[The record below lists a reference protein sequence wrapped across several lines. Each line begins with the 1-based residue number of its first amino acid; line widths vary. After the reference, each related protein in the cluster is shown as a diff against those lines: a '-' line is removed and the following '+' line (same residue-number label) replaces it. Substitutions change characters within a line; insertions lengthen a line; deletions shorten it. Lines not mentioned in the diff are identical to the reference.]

1 MSSTRPKFR
10 IDDSHYALVV
20 RRPVAILMVTL
31 AVGVFGWVSYQRLA
45 LTLMPDMSY
54 PTLTVR
60 TSYPGTAPEE
70 MENVISR
77 PLEQQLGIIPKLV
90 SISSVS
96 KAGQSDVTLEFQ
108 WKTDMDLVAQEVR
121 EKIDRLRFPEGAQRP
136 LLLHYDPSLDPILRV
151 GLAGPQSLYAL
162 RHLAENDIKRKL
174 EAIPGVAAVQ
184 IKGGL
189 QEQFLV
195 AIDES
200 RLASLRLDISQI
212 ATRLQQGNVNM
223 PGGNL
228 REGQTE
234 YLIRTL
240 NEFRTLEEIG
250 TVIVARQNNVDIR
263 LRDIATVTRFHED
276 RKVITRMNGHESVE
290 IEIFKEADANV
301 LEVAAG
307 VKAAIF
313 GTAEQQVY
321 VANMR
326 KTAAA
331 PPVVAPV
338 PDPAAA
344 AKKAAED
351 AKKSPEEQRKAA
363 QAASM
368 AEFERTRNAA
378 QELINR
384 RKMTDY
390 LSFQLPT
397 GSSLQL
403 LSDQSVFID
412 NSIKE
417 VKENA
422 IGGGII
428 AIVVL
433 YLFLRN
439 VTQTLIV
446 SLCIPISILAT
457 FAPMYMAG
465 VSLNIISLG
474 GLALGVGN
482 LVDNAIVVLESIFRC
497 REEGDDPVTSIV
509 RGTSEVAM
517 PVVASTLTTVAVF
530 FPIVF
535 VEGVAGQV
543 FGDMALAVVF
553 SQIASLIAALYLI
566 PMLAAKLASPV
577 DTGGALA
584 GAKARVQGSDYLRF
598 PAHTAGQSRI
608 GIAVQTLGLTLA
620 RLGWALVII
629 GAVILKTLLVFLGL
643 AAAMGV
649 IAVVVIVLLG
659 TPIFLLPFLFLRRA
673 RAYLAQRKSVLAS
686 WWTRFANWAAT
697 DSFGPLGSERLWPGM
712 LRFTAVANLGT
723 SLTRLAGWLFARR
736 WRWIAL
742 LAVPALV
749 LGAFF
754 IARIWVDVGLKG
766 IKIPPP
772 LPRGM
777 PTAMMPN
784 PLPTITL
791 DGQPLEKLAL
801 PQKLYVWFGV
811 VWNWMATQKWWLLV
825 LLLLPASVPFAF
837 LVARFVV
844 EVALRLIGTILQTAC
859 LMLVQLLIGLVR
871 VLALL
876 LAPISG
882 AGLSWFERGNTWL
895 QNSYPRWLTVILH
908 HRWAVL
914 GGSLAALVLTAFFVV
929 PRLGSN
935 LIPEVHQGEFN
946 LNVTLPIGTPL
957 ERTAEIAERVD
968 AVVRAQAE
976 VERTATTV
984 GAEESATASIEAGEH
999 TARLTVKLKAGL
1011 TAGDETALIDRIR
1024 EEFRSLP
1031 EVKIEISYPA
1041 LFSFKSPIEVEIRG
1055 HDLGTLKRLSREAE
1069 RVLASAV
1076 PGLVDIRSSLQTGH
1090 PEIQVIYNRD
1100 RLAEFGLTLRNV
1112 ADLVRNKVQGR
1123 AATQFRQEDQ
1133 LIDIVVR
1140 LREEDRLGLDELR
1153 RLVVNPGGPLPIAL
1167 SAVAELTVNE
1177 GPSEIR
1183 RVDQQ
1188 RTALITANI
1197 RGADLQTVSHGIVN
1211 AMETI
1216 SYPPGFSY
1224 VLAGQNQ
1231 EMRTSINS
1239 LLLAFTLAVFLVYI
1253 TMASQFESLVQPF
1266 LIMMT
1271 VPLAMIGVALVLWL
1285 ANIPV
1290 TIMVFLGLII
1300 LVGIV
1305 VNNAIVLIDYINTL
1319 RGRGMEKREA
1329 IIEAGRARLRP
1340 IIMTALTTVVGLI
1353 PMALGIGEGAEIRT
1367 PMAITVIV
1375 GLSTATLLTLVVIP
1389 TLYYQFTSNRPLVTP
1404 GAEEPQPE
1412 PAPEPVGK

>member
-1 MSSTRPKFR
+1 MSKRPFSFR
-10 IDDSHYALVV
+10 LDDSHFALVV

-90 SISSVS
+90 TISSAS

-151 GLAGPQSLYAL
+151 GLAGPQSLYEL
-162 RHLAENDIKRKL
+162 RELAANAIKRKL
-174 EAIPGVAAVQ
+174 ESIPGVAAVQ

-189 QEQFLV
+189 EEQFLV

-200 RLASLRLDISQI
+200 KLANLRLDISQI

-250 TVIVARQNNVDIR
+250 TVIIARQGGVDIR
-263 LRDIATVTRFHED
+263 LRDIGTVTRFHED
-276 RKVITRMNGHESVE
+276 RKVITRVNGQESVE

-301 LEVAAG
+301 LVVAAA
-307 VKAAIF
+307 VKDAIF
-313 GTAEQQVY
+313 GTLEQQAY
-321 VANMR
+321 VEKMR
-326 KTAAA
+326 KIAATAGVKPTA
-331 PPVVAPV
+331 PTA
-338 PDPAAA
+338 DELAR
-344 AKKAAED
+344 KAAED
-351 AKKSPEEQRKAA
+351 AKKTPAEQRQAA
-363 QAASM
+363 QAAAM
-368 AEFERTRNAA
+368 ADFERTRNAA
-378 QELINR
+378 QELITR

-390 LSFQLPT
+390 LAVQVPA

-412 NSIKE
+412 SSIRE

-422 IGGGII
+422 FYGGLI
-428 AIVVL
+428 AIAVL

-439 VTQTLIV
+439 VTQTIIV

-457 FAPMYMAG
+457 FAPMHMAG

-497 REEGDDPVTSIV
+497 REEGDSPVTAVV

-517 PVVASTLTTVAVF
+517 PVIASTLTTVAVF

-566 PMLAAKLASPV
+566 PMLAAHLARPV
-577 DTGGALA
+577 DATGPVA
-584 GAKARVQGSDYLRF
+584 GLKSKFQSSDYLRF
-598 PAHTAGQSRI
+598 PPLVPGGSR
-608 GIAVQTLGLTLA
+608 LGLTAQVLGLSFA
-620 RLGWALVII
+620 RLGWGV
-629 GAVILKTLLVFLGL
+629 AVIFAALLKGLAVLAFIVIWPLLVPFPALRPWWARVSAW
-643 AAAMGV
+643 AAADG
-649 IAVVVIVLLG
+649 LG
-659 TPIFLLPFLFLRRA
+659 P
-673 RAYLAQRKSVLAS
+673 LAS
-686 WWTRFANWAAT
+686 IRV
-697 DSFGPLGSERLWPGM
+697 WPGM
-712 LRFTAVANLGT
+712 LGLTGLATLET
-723 SLTRLAGWLFARR
+723 SLVRTGRWFGARPWRWICLLVVPALIVTGILLRLRFGAPLAPAPNPGMMMPGMPGAPGVPSLPWYESL
-736 WRWIAL
+736 WRWIA
-742 LAVPALV
+742 AKP
-749 LGAFF
+749 
-754 IARIWVDVGLKG
+754 
-766 IKIPPP
+766 
-772 LPRGM
+772 
-777 PTAMMPN
+777 
-784 PLPTITL
+784 
-791 DGQPLEKLAL
+791 
-801 PQKLYVWFGV
+801 
-811 VWNWMATQKWWLLV
+811 WWLLT
-825 LLLLPASVPFAF
+825 LLLVPGVVPFVFFAVRIATEVT
-837 LVARFVV
+837 LRF
-844 EVALRLIGTILQTAC
+844 AGTVLQTLA
-859 LMLVQLLIGLVR
+859 LMVTQALIAVVR

-876 LAPISG
+876 LAPV
-882 AGLSWFERGNTWL
+882 AGVGLDFFEKGNNWL
-895 QNSYPRWLTVILH
+895 QNSYPDWLTVTLRHRFAILS
-908 HRWAVL
+908 
-914 GGSLAALVLTAFFVV
+914 GSLVALLLTAFLVV
-929 PRLGSN
+929 PRLGSD
-935 LIPEVHQGEFN
+935 LIPQVHQGEFN
-946 LNVTLPIGTPL
+946 LNVTLPIGTPI
-957 ERTAEIAERVD
+957 ERTAELSERID
-968 AVVRAQAE
+968 RVVLAQPE
-976 VERTATTV
+976 VERTAVTV
-984 GAEESATASIEAGEH
+984 GAEEGASTSIEAGEH
-999 TARLTVKLKAGL
+999 TARLTVKLKTGL
-1011 TAGDETALIDRIR
+1011 GADAETALIDRIR
-1024 EEFRSLP
+1024 AEFRNLP
-1031 EVKIEISYPA
+1031 EVTIEISYPA
-1041 LFSFKSPIEVEIRG
+1041 LFSFKSPIEIEILG
-1055 HDLGTLKRLSREAE
+1055 HDLATLKRLSREAE
-1069 RVLASAV
+1069 GVLANSV

-1090 PEIQVIYNRD
+1090 PEIQVVYNRD
-1100 RLAEFGLTLRNV
+1100 RLAEYGLSLRNV

-1123 AATQFRQEDQ
+1123 AATQFRHEDQ

-1140 LREEDRLGLDELR
+1140 LREEDRLGLEELR
-1153 RLVVNPGGPLPIAL
+1153 RLVVNPGGALPITL
-1167 SAVAELTVNE
+1167 SAVADLVVNE
-1177 GPSEIR
+1177 GPSQIR

-1197 RGADLQTVSHGIVN
+1197 RGADLATVSRDIVT

-1216 SYPPGFSY
+1216 AYPAGFSY
-1224 VLAGQNQ
+1224 SLAGQNQ

-1239 LLLAFTLAVFLVYI
+1239 LLLAFALAVFLVYI

-1271 VPLAMIGVALVLWL
+1271 VPLALIGVALVLWL
-1285 ANIPV
+1285 AAIPV

-1319 RGRGMEKREA
+1319 RSRGMEKREA
-1329 IIEAGRARLRP
+1329 IVEAGRARLRP
-1340 IIMTALTTVVGLI
+1340 ILMTALTTVMGLV
-1353 PMALGIGEGAEIRT
+1353 PMALGIGEGAEIRA

-1375 GLSTATLLTLVVIP
+1375 GLSAATLLTLIVIP
-1389 TLYYQFTSNRPLVTP
+1389 TLYFQFTSDRPLVMP
-1404 GAEEPQPE
+1404 GQDEPELESSPE
-1412 PAPEPVGK
+1412 AAPQGK

>member
-1 MSSTRPKFR
+1 MSRLRPKFR

-60 TSYPGTAPEE
+60 TAYPGTAPEE

-96 KAGQSDVTLEFQ
+96 KAGQSDVMLEFQ
-108 WKTDMDLVAQEVR
+108 WKTDMDLVSQEVR

-151 GLAGPQSLYAL
+151 GLAGPQSLYEL
-162 RHLAENDIKRKL
+162 RHLAEHEIKRKL
-174 EAIPGVAAVQ
+174 EAIPGVAAIQ

-189 QEQFLV
+189 EEQFLV
-195 AIDES
+195 ALDES
-200 RLASLRLDISQI
+200 KLAQLRLDIGQI
-212 ATRLQQGNVNM
+212 STRLQQGNVNM

-263 LRDIATVTRFHED
+263 LRDIATVSRFHED
-276 RKVITRMNGHESVE
+276 RQVITRVNGLESVE

-313 GTAEQQVY
+313 GTAEQQAY
-321 VANMR
+321 VAEMR
-326 KTAAA
+326 RVAAA
-331 PPVVAPV
+331 PPVKPVV
-338 PDPAAA
+338 PDAAA
-344 AKKAAED
+344 LAKKAAED
-351 AKKSPEEQRKAA
+351 AKKPPAEQRKLA
-363 QAASM
+363 QAAAM
-368 AEFERTRNAA
+368 AEFERTRQVA
-378 QELINR
+378 QDLITR

-390 LSFQLPT
+390 LAFQLPT
-397 GSSLQL
+397 GGSLQL

-412 NSIKE
+412 NSIRE

-422 IGGGII
+422 IFGGLI

-439 VTQTLIV
+439 VTQTIIV

-457 FAPMYMAG
+457 FAPMHMAG

-497 REEGDDPVTSIV
+497 REEGDDAVTSIV

-566 PMLAAKLASPV
+566 PMLAAKLASPIEH
-577 DTGGALA
+577 DGPLA
-584 GAKARVQGSDYLRF
+584 GAKSRVQASAFLRF
-598 PAHTAGQSRI
+598 PARAAGGGRI
-608 GIAVQTLGLTLA
+608 AHAGRTLGLA
-620 RLGWALVII
+620 VIRLGWGVAILVAALVK
-629 GAVILKTLLVFLGL
+629 AL
-643 AAAMGV
+643 AA
-649 IAVVVIVLLG
+649 ILW
-659 TPIFLLPFLFLRRA
+659 TPLAFLRGLFPRTRA
-673 RAYLAQRKSVLAS
+673 WGGAIDAWFGRDELGPVAS
-686 WWTRFANWAAT
+686 ARV
-697 DSFGPLGSERLWPGM
+697 WPGM
-712 LRFTAVANLGT
+712 LEFKFAA
-723 SLTRLAGWLFARR
+723 RLAADTPAVTRWLTGRV
-736 WRWIAL
+736 WRWLVLLVIPG
-742 LAVPALV
+742 LAVVAYL
-749 LGAFF
+749 
-754 IARIWVDVGLKG
+754 IARYNGSIPA
-766 IKIPPP
+766 PPP
-772 LPRGM
+772 VPFQM
-777 PTAMMPN
+777 PGMPN
-784 PLPTITL
+784 PAAASAPWYMGLWRWAHPKEWWVLTLVCAPGTLPF
-791 DGQPLEKLAL
+791 
-801 PQKLYVWFGV
+801 VF
-811 VWNWMATQKWWLLV
+811 LV
-825 LLLLPASVPFAF
+825 LRALT
-837 LVARFVV
+837 
-844 EVALRLIGTILQTAC
+844 EVALRLIGTGLQTAT
-859 LMLVQLLIGLVR
+859 LATVQLLIGVLR
-871 VLALL
+871 ALALVLA
-876 LAPISG
+876 PVSG
-882 AGLSWFERGNTWL
+882 AGLAWFEVGNNWL
-895 QNSYPRWLTVILH
+895 QTSYPRWLVITLR
-908 HRWAVL
+908 HRFAVL
-914 GGSLAALVLTAFFVV
+914 GASLVALLLTAFLVV

-935 LIPEVHQGEFN
+935 LIPQVHQGEFN
-946 LNVTLPIGTPL
+946 LNITLPIGTPL
-957 ERTAEIAERVD
+957 ERTGELAERID
-968 AVVRAQAE
+968 RVVRDQPE
-976 VERTATTV
+976 VERTAMTV
-984 GAEESATASIEAGEH
+984 GAEESASTSIEAGEH
-999 TARLTVKLKAGL
+999 TARLTVKMKSGL
-1011 TAGDETALIDRIR
+1011 PTERETELIDRIR
-1024 EEFRSLP
+1024 DEFRNLP

-1055 HDLGTLKRLSREAE
+1055 HDLATLKRLSREAE
-1069 RVLASAV
+1069 EVLALNV

-1100 RLAEFGLTLRNV
+1100 RLAEFGLSLRNV

-1123 AATQFRQEDQ
+1123 AATQFRHEDQ

-1153 RLVVNPGGPLPIAL
+1153 RLVVNPGGALPITL
-1167 SAVAELTVNE
+1167 SAVADLTVNE

-1197 RGADLQTVSHGIVN
+1197 RGADLQTVSRDIVS

-1216 SYPPGFSY
+1216 TYPAGFSY
-1224 VLAGQNQ
+1224 GLAGQNQ

-1253 TMASQFESLVQPF
+1253 VMASQFESLVQPF

-1319 RGRGMEKREA
+1319 RGRGMEKKEA

-1340 IIMTALTTVVGLI
+1340 IIMTALTTVVGLV

-1375 GLSTATLLTLVVIP
+1375 GLSTATILTLVVIP
-1389 TLYYQFTSNRPLVTP
+1389 TLYYQFTSNRPLVMP
-1404 GAEEPQPE
+1404 GADEPEPEAQPAAEPQ
-1412 PAPEPVGK
+1412 GK

>member
-1 MSSTRPKFR
+1 MSSILPKFR
-10 IDDSHYALVV
+10 LDDSHFAVVV

-90 SISSVS
+90 TLSSVS

-151 GLAGPQSLYAL
+151 GLAGSQSLYEL
-162 RHLAENDIKRKL
+162 RHLAEHEIKRKL
-174 EAIPGVAAVQ
+174 EAIPGVAAIQ

-189 QEQFLV
+189 EEQFLV

-200 RLASLRLDISQI
+200 KLANLRLDIGQI

-240 NEFRTLEEIG
+240 NEFRSLEEIA
-250 TVIVARQNNVDIR
+250 TVIVARQNGVDIR
-263 LRDIATVTRFHED
+263 LRDIGTVTRFHED
-276 RKVITRMNGHESVE
+276 RKVITRVNGQESVE

-301 LEVAAG
+301 LVVAAA
-307 VKAAIF
+307 VKDALF
-313 GTAEQQVY
+313 GSAEQQAY

-326 KTAAA
+326 NVAAA
-331 PPVVAPV
+331 PPVKAVAPTA
-338 PDPAAA
+338 DELAAKAAA
-344 AKKAAED
+344 D
-351 AKKSPEEQRKAA
+351 AKKSPAEQRQAS
-363 QAASM
+363 QAAAM
-368 AEFERTRNAA
+368 AEFEKTRTAA
-378 QELINR
+378 QELITR

-390 LSFQLPT
+390 LSFQLPP
-397 GSSLQL
+397 GGSLQL

-412 NSIKE
+412 SSIRE
-417 VKENA
+417 VKDNA
-422 IGGGII
+422 IFGGLI
-428 AIVVL
+428 AIAVL

-457 FAPMYMAG
+457 FAPMHMAH

-497 REEGDDPVTSIV
+497 REEGDNAVTAVV

-566 PMLAAKLASPV
+566 PMLAAHLARPADSE
-577 DTGGALA
+577 GALA
-584 GAKARVQGSDYLRF
+584 GAKGRFQTSDYLRF
-598 PAHTAGQSRI
+598 PSLAPGGSRL
-608 GIAVQTLGLTLA
+608 ALAARVLGLSLA
-620 RLGWALVII
+620 RLGWGVAVVLSAWLKGAAVLVFAGLWPLLWLVQLVVRWRRSRSGLPTATFGWWSRVAEWSASDNL
-629 GAVILKTLLVFLGL
+629 GAV
-643 AAAMGV
+643 AS
-649 IAVVVIVLLG
+649 
-659 TPIFLLPFLFLRRA
+659 LR
-673 RAYLAQRKSVLAS
+673 V
-686 WWTRFANWAAT
+686 
-697 DSFGPLGSERLWPGM
+697 WPGM
-712 LRFTAVANLGT
+712 LSITGLATLGT
-723 SLTRLAGWLFARR
+723 SLANAGRWFVARR

-742 LAVPALV
+742 FVVPAIVVTAILIIRARMGAPAAPTPGPAMSFPGM
-749 LGAFF
+749 LGALPSKPWHLS
-754 IARIWVDVGLKG
+754 IWQWL
-766 IKIPPP
+766 
-772 LPRGM
+772 
-777 PTAMMPN
+777 
-784 PLPTITL
+784 
-791 DGQPLEKLAL
+791 LAK
-801 PQKLYVWFGV
+801 P
-811 VWNWMATQKWWLLV
+811 WWLLV
-825 LLLLPASVPFAF
+825 LLLVPGVVPFVF
-837 LVARFVV
+837 LAARLVTG
-844 EVALRLIGTILQTAC
+844 VALRLAGTTLQTAG
-859 LMLVQLLIGLVR
+859 LMVVQLLIALGR
-871 VLALL
+871 ALALVV
-876 LAPISG
+876 API
-882 AGLSWFERGNTWL
+882 AGVGLDVFERGNNWL
-895 QNSYPRWLTVILH
+895 QNRYPHWLTITLRHRFAIL
-908 HRWAVL
+908 
-914 GGSLAALVLTAFFVV
+914 GSSLAALLVTVFLVV
-929 PRLGSN
+929 PRLGSD
-935 LIPEVHQGEFN
+935 LIPQVHQGEFN
-946 LNVTLPIGTPL
+946 LNVTLPIGTPI
-957 ERTAEIAERVD
+957 ERTAEVSDRLDRV
-968 AVVRAQAE
+968 VLAQPE
-976 VERTATTV
+976 VARTAVTV
-984 GAEESATASIEAGEH
+984 GAEEGASTSIEAGEH
-999 TARLTVKLKAGL
+999 TARITVKLKAGL
-1011 TAGDETALIDRIR
+1011 AATDESALIDRIR
-1024 EEFRSLP
+1024 AEFRSLP
-1031 EVKIEISYPA
+1031 DVKTEISYPA
-1041 LFSFKSPIEVEIRG
+1041 LFSFKSPIEIEIHG
-1055 HDLGTLKRLSREAE
+1055 HDLATLKRLSREAE
-1069 RVLASAV
+1069 VVLTASV
-1076 PGLVDIRSSLQTGH
+1076 PGLVDIRSSLQNGH

-1100 RLAEFGLTLRNV
+1100 RLAEYGLSLRNV

-1123 AATQFRQEDQ
+1123 AATHFRHEDQ

-1140 LREEDRLGLDELR
+1140 LREQDRFGLEELR
-1153 RLVVNPGGPLPIAL
+1153 RLVVNPGGALPISL
-1167 SAVAELTVNE
+1167 SAVAELAVNE

-1197 RGADLQTVSHGIVN
+1197 RGADLATVSRDIVT
-1211 AMETI
+1211 AMETVA
-1216 SYPPGFSY
+1216 YPAGFSY
-1224 VLAGQNQ
+1224 SLAGQNQ

-1271 VPLAMIGVALVLWL
+1271 VPLALIGVALVLWL
-1285 ANIPV
+1285 AAIPV

-1319 RGRGMEKREA
+1319 RGRGMEKTEA

-1340 IIMTALTTVVGLI
+1340 ILMTALTTIVGLV
-1353 PMALGIGEGAEIRT
+1353 PMALGIGEGAEIRA

-1375 GLSTATLLTLVVIP
+1375 GLSTATILTLVVIP
-1389 TLYYQFTSNRPLVTP
+1389 TLYYQFTSNRPLAVP
-1404 GAEEPQPE
+1404 GEDELHPQPE
-1412 PAPEPVGK
+1412 PQPVGK

>member
-1 MSSTRPKFR
+1 MSLRPKFR

-20 RRPVAILMVTL
+20 RRPVAILMVTF
-31 AVGVFGWVSYQRLA
+31 AVGVFGWVSYERLA

-60 TSYPGTAPEE
+60 TTYPGTAPEE
-70 MENVISR
+70 MENVVSR
-77 PLEQQLGIIPKLV
+77 PLEQQLGVLPKLV

-96 KAGQSDVTLEFQ
+96 KAGQSDVILEYQ

-151 GLAGPQSLYAL
+151 GLAGPQSLYEL
-162 RHLAENDIKRKL
+162 RHLAENDIKRKI
-174 EAIPGVAAVQ
+174 ETVPGVAAVQ

-189 QEQFLV
+189 EEQFLV
-195 AIDES
+195 ALDES
-200 RLASLRLDISQI
+200 KLANLRLDINQI

-240 NEFRTLEEIG
+240 NEFRTIDEIG
-250 TVIVARQNNVDIR
+250 TVIIARQNGVDIR
-263 LRDIATVTRFHED
+263 LRDVATVTRFHED
-276 RKVITRMNGHESVE
+276 RQVITRMNGQESVE

-301 LEVAAG
+301 LEVSAG
-307 VKAAIF
+307 VKQAIF
-313 GTAEQQVY
+313 GTTEQQAY
-321 VANMR
+321 VANLR
-326 KTAAA
+326 KAAAA
-331 PPVVAPV
+331 PGSPRSGAASAP
-338 PDPAAA
+338 PTKNADP
-344 AKKAAED
+344 AKKAAD
-351 AKKSPEEQRKAA
+351 AKKQSPEEQRKAA

-368 AEFERTRNAA
+368 AEFERARTAA
-378 QELINR
+378 QELITR

-390 LSFQLPT
+390 LAFQLPT
-397 GSSLQL
+397 GASLQL
-403 LSDQSVFID
+403 LSDQSIFID

-422 IGGGII
+422 ISGGII

-566 PMLAAKLASPV
+566 PMLAAKLATPI
-577 DTGGALA
+577 DADGAVV
-584 GAKARVQGSDYLRF
+584 GARTRLRASDYLQF
-598 PAHTAGQSRI
+598 PALTPGSSRLALVAQI
-608 GIAVQTLGLTLA
+608 FGLVLA
-620 RLGWALVII
+620 RLGWAV
-629 GAVILKTLLVFLGL
+629 AVIVAALIKAALALLWIPVAFIVAIFARRSLGGTD
-643 AAAMGV
+643 AAPSASPSGAEAGPPGRRWRESV
-649 IAVVVIVLLG
+649 AAWFARDDLG
-659 TPIFLLPFLFLRRA
+659 PIE
-673 RAYLAQRKSVLAS
+673 
-686 WWTRFANWAAT
+686 
-697 DSFGPLGSERLWPGM
+697 GSRVWPGM
-712 LRFTAVANLGT
+712 LSFGFGARLSSDVPAVARWTT
-723 SLTRLAGWLFARR
+723 SRV
-736 WRWIAL
+736 WRWVML
-742 LAVPALV
+742 LAIPALV
-749 LGAFF
+749 VLVFL
-754 IARIWVDVGLKG
+754 IARGEFARIGLKAWFG
-766 IKIPPP
+766 NPPP
-772 LPRGM
+772 APPPMMGMSTPPPGM
-777 PTAMMPN
+777 PVVVRHWY
-784 PLPTITL
+784 
-791 DGQPLEKLAL
+791 DGLWRFAQPKS
-801 PQKLYVWFGV
+801 
-811 VWNWMATQKWWLLV
+811 WWLLT
-825 LLLLPASVPFAF
+825 LICVPGLAPFVF
-837 LVARFVV
+837 VALRA
-844 EVALRLIGTILQTAC
+844 VAEAVLRLIGTLLQTFLLAVAQ
-859 LMLVQLLIGLVR
+859 LVIGFVR
-871 VLALL
+871 MCGLL
-876 LAPISG
+876 LGPVSG
-882 AGLSWFERGNTWL
+882 AGLSWFERSNAWM
-895 QNSYPRWLTVILH
+895 QDNYPRLLNATLR
-908 HRWAVL
+908 HRFAVL
-914 GGSLAALVLTAFFVV
+914 GGSLVALLLTAFLVV

-935 LIPEVHQGEFN
+935 LIPQVHQGEFN

-957 ERTAEIAERVD
+957 ERTGELAERID
-968 AVVRAQAE
+968 TVVRRQPE
-976 VERTATTV
+976 VERTSMTV
-984 GAEESATASIEAGEH
+984 GAEENASTSIEAGEH
-999 TARLTVKLKAGL
+999 TARLTVKMKPRL
-1011 TAGDETALIDRIR
+1011 TADDETSLIDRIR
-1024 EEFRSLP
+1024 EEFRSVP

-1055 HDLGTLKRLSREAE
+1055 HDLATLKRLSREAE
-1069 RVLASAV
+1069 AVLASTV
-1076 PGLVDIRSSLQTGH
+1076 PGLVDIRSTLQTGH

-1100 RLAEFGLTLRNV
+1100 RLAEFGLNLRTV

-1153 RLVVNPGGPLPIAL
+1153 RLVINPGAAVPIPL
-1167 SAVAELTVNE
+1167 SAIAELIINE

-1188 RTALITANI
+1188 RTALITGNI
-1197 RGADLQTVSHGIVN
+1197 RGADLQTVSRDIVT

-1216 SYPPGFSY
+1216 TYPAGFSY
-1224 VLAGQNQ
+1224 TMAGQNQ

-1253 TMASQFESLVQPF
+1253 VMASQFESLVQPF

-1305 VNNAIVLIDYINTL
+1305 VNNAIVLIDYINTMRS
-1319 RGRGMEKREA
+1319 RGLDKRAA

-1389 TLYYQFTSNRPLVTP
+1389 TLYYQFTSNRPVVTP
-1404 GAEEPQPE
+1404 GADE
-1412 PAPEPVGK
+1412 PAVEPEPVPAAETLAK

>member
-1 MSSTRPKFR
+1 MSKRPIFR

-20 RRPVAILMVTL
+20 RRPVAILMVTF
-31 AVGVFGWVSYQRLA
+31 AVGVFGWVSYQKLA

-77 PLEQQLGIIPKLV
+77 PVEQQLGIIPKLV
-90 SISSVS
+90 SLSSVS
-96 KAGQSDVTLEFQ
+96 KAGQSDVILEFQ

-136 LLLHYDPSLDPILRV
+136 LLLHYDPSLDPILRI
-151 GLAGPQSLYAL
+151 GLAGPQSLYEL
-162 RHLAENDIKRKL
+162 RHLAENEIKRKL

-189 QEQFLV
+189 EEQFLV
-195 AIDES
+195 ALDES
-200 RLASLRLDISQI
+200 KLANLRLDINQV

-240 NEFRTLEEIG
+240 NEFRTLDEIG
-250 TVIVARQNNVDIR
+250 SVIIIRQNGVDIR

-276 RKVITRMNGHESVE
+276 RQVITRVNGQESVE

-301 LEVAAG
+301 LEVSAG

-313 GTAEQQVY
+313 GTAEQQAY
-321 VANMR
+321 VANLR
-326 KTAAA
+326 KPVAAT
-331 PPVVAPV
+331 
-338 PDPAAA
+338 PAAA
-344 AKKAAED
+344 RAAEVAPKVTPPD
-351 AKKSPEEQRKAA
+351 PKQKSAPDRKAA
-363 QAASM
+363 QAAAM
-368 AEFERTRNAA
+368 AEFERTRKAA
-378 QELINR
+378 EDLIQR
-384 RKMTDY
+384 RKMTDFLGY
-390 LSFQLPT
+390 QLPS
-397 GSSLQL
+397 GANLQL

-412 NSIKE
+412 NSIRE

-422 IGGGII
+422 IGGGLI
-428 AIVVL
+428 AIAVL

-497 REEGDDPVTSIV
+497 REEGDDAVTAVV

-566 PMLAAKLASPV
+566 PMLAAKLASPADSV
-577 DTGGALA
+577 GAMATATARARSSDFLQFPALQPGGWPVPLA
-584 GAKARVQGSDYLRF
+584 GRV
-598 PAHTAGQSRI
+598 
-608 GIAVQTLGLTLA
+608 LGLA
-620 RLGWALVII
+620 SVRLGWGLAIILAVVIKAAIALLWTPC
-629 GAVILKTLLVFLGL
+629 AFLLGL
-643 AAAMGV
+643 LPLTRSYSRALDDWLARDS
-649 IAVVVIVLLG
+649 LG
-659 TPIFLLPFLFLRRA
+659 PID
-673 RAYLAQRKSVLAS
+673 SV
-686 WWTRFANWAAT
+686 RV
-697 DSFGPLGSERLWPGM
+697 WPGM
-712 LRFTAVANLGT
+712 LSFQFATRLSRDTAGLIDWLFGRWWRWVFLLSIPAIVVVLYVLGRQYANADWFPTDLKKWFTAPLPVPPQMPGMPAPTTLPAKPWYDWLQRWAFPKEWWV
-723 SLTRLAGWLFARR
+723 LTLVCVPAALAFTFVLVRAIVE
-736 WRWIAL
+736 IAL
-742 LAVPALV
+742 RV
-749 LGAFF
+749 
-754 IARIWVDVGLKG
+754 
-766 IKIPPP
+766 
-772 LPRGM
+772 
-777 PTAMMPN
+777 T
-784 PLPTITL
+784 
-791 DGQPLEKLAL
+791 
-801 PQKLYVWFGV
+801 
-811 VWNWMATQKWWLLV
+811 
-825 LLLLPASVPFAF
+825 
-837 LVARFVV
+837 
-844 EVALRLIGTILQTAC
+844 GTVLQTVT
-859 LMLVQLLIGLVR
+859 LVLVQLLIGLVR
-871 VLALL
+871 ALALVLAPVANVG
-876 LAPISG
+876 LA
-882 AGLSWFERGNTWL
+882 WFEAGNNRL
-895 QNSYPRWLTVILH
+895 QEDYPRWLTWTLN
-908 HRWAVL
+908 RRFLVL
-914 GGSLAALVLTAFFVV
+914 GSALAALVITALLVV

-935 LIPEVHQGEFN
+935 LIPQVHQGEFN

-957 ERTAEIAERVD
+957 ERTGDMAELID
-968 AVVRAQAE
+968 AVVRRQPE
-976 VERTATTV
+976 VERTATTI
-984 GAEESATASIEAGEH
+984 GAEEGASTAIEAGEH
-999 TARLTVKLKAGL
+999 TARITVRMKPGL
-1011 TAGDETALIDRIR
+1011 SAENETTLIDRIR
-1024 EEFRSLP
+1024 YEFRSVP

-1041 LFSFKSPIEVEIRG
+1041 LFSFKNPIEIEIRG
-1055 HDLGTLKRLSREAE
+1055 HDLLTLKRLSREAE
-1069 RVLASAV
+1069 AALAAMV
-1076 PGLVDIRSSLQTGH
+1076 PALVDVRSSLQTGH

-1100 RLAEFGLTLRNV
+1100 RLAEYGLTLRNV

-1140 LREEDRLGLDELR
+1140 LREEDRLGLEELR
-1153 RLVVNPGGPLPIAL
+1153 RLVVNPGAPVPIPL
-1167 SAVAELTVNE
+1167 SAVADLTVNE

-1188 RTALITANI
+1188 RTALISGNI
-1197 RGADLQTVSHGIVN
+1197 RGADLQTVSRDIVT

-1216 SYPPGFSY
+1216 VYPAGFSY
-1224 VLAGQNQ
+1224 TLAGQNQ

-1253 TMASQFESLVQPF
+1253 VMASQFESLVQPF

-1271 VPLAMIGVALVLWL
+1271 VPLAMIGVAIVLWL
-1285 ANIPV
+1285 AKIPV

-1319 RGRGMEKREA
+1319 RGRGMDKREA

-1340 IIMTALTTVVGLI
+1340 IIMTALTTVVGLV

-1375 GLSTATLLTLVVIP
+1375 GLSTATILTLVVIP
-1389 TLYYQFTSNRPLVTP
+1389 TLYYQFTSNRPVVKP
-1404 GAEEPQPE
+1404 GEAEPQAQPNPQPE
-1412 PAPEPVGK
+1412 PLGK

>member
-1 MSSTRPKFR
+1 MSKRPIFR

-20 RRPVAILMVTL
+20 RRPVAILMVTF
-31 AVGVFGWVSYQRLA
+31 AVGVFGWVSYQKLA

-77 PLEQQLGIIPKLV
+77 PVEQQLGIIPKLV
-90 SISSVS
+90 SLSSVS
-96 KAGQSDVTLEFQ
+96 KAGQSDVILEFQ

-151 GLAGPQSLYAL
+151 GLAGPQSLYEL
-162 RHLAENDIKRKL
+162 RHLAENEIKRKL
-174 EAIPGVAAVQ
+174 EAISGVAAIQ

-189 QEQFLV
+189 EEQFLV
-195 AIDES
+195 ALDES
-200 RLASLRLDISQI
+200 KLANLRLDINQV

-250 TVIVARQNNVDIR
+250 SVIIARLNGVDIR
-263 LRDIATVTRFHED
+263 LRDIASVSRYHED
-276 RKVITRMNGHESVE
+276 RQVITRVNGQESVE
-290 IEIFKEADANV
+290 VEIFKEADANV
-301 LEVAAG
+301 LEVAAA

-313 GTAEQQVY
+313 GTAEQQAY

-326 KTAAA
+326 KPAATT
-331 PPVVAPV
+331 PVVA
-338 PDPAAA
+338 
-344 AKKAAED
+344 KAAEPPPQATKAAID
-351 AKKSPEEQRKAA
+351 PKKAPADQRKAA

-368 AEFERTRNAA
+368 AEFERTRKAA
-378 QELINR
+378 EELLQR

-390 LSFQLPT
+390 LAYQLPPSAT
-397 GSSLQL
+397 LQL

-412 NSIKE
+412 NSIRE
-417 VKENA
+417 VQENA
-422 IGGGII
+422 VFGGLI
-428 AIVVL
+428 AIAVL

-446 SLCIPISILAT
+446 SLCIPVSILAT

-497 REEGDDPVTSIV
+497 REEGDDPVTAVV

-566 PMLAAKLASPV
+566 PMLAAKLANPV
-577 DTGGALA
+577 DAGGPLVA
-584 GAKARVQGSDYLRF
+584 AKVRAQSSDYLQF
-598 PAHTAGQSRI
+598 PALRSGDSRPVL
-608 GIAVQTLGLTLA
+608 AARVTGLTVA
-620 RLGWALVII
+620 RLGWGAL
-629 GAVILKTLLVFLGL
+629 ILL
-643 AAAMGV
+643 
-649 IAVVVIVLLG
+649 AVVLKSTVAVLWAPVAFLLG
-659 TPIFLLPFLFLRRA
+659 LLPFTRHYSRTLDAWLA
-673 RAYLAQRKSVLAS
+673 R
-686 WWTRFANWAAT
+686 
-697 DSFGPLGSERLWPGM
+697 DDFGPVQSARVWPGM
-712 LRFTAVANLGT
+712 LSFHFAGRLSHDAAKLTQWFFARWWRWTLLLVIPALAVAAYVFCRYKGWITAPPPAPFQMPGMPAPAGLPAKPWYDWLRRWAFPKDWWILTLVCVPGVLAYSFVLVRAFIEIVLRVLGT
-723 SLTRLAGWLFARR
+723 
-736 WRWIAL
+736 AL
-742 LAVPALV
+742 QTVVLAVV
-749 LGAFF
+749 QVSIGVFRTLG
-754 IARIWVDVGLKG
+754 
-766 IKIPPP
+766 
-772 LPRGM
+772 
-777 PTAMMPN
+777 
-784 PLPTITL
+784 
-791 DGQPLEKLAL
+791 
-801 PQKLYVWFGV
+801 
-811 VWNWMATQKWWLLV
+811 
-825 LLLLPASVPFAF
+825 
-837 LVARFVV
+837 
-844 EVALRLIGTILQTAC
+844 
-859 LMLVQLLIGLVR
+859 
-871 VLALL
+871 LL
-876 LAPISG
+876 LAPVTNV
-882 AGLSWFERGNTWL
+882 GLAWFEAGNSRL
-895 QNSYPRWLTVILH
+895 QESYPRWLTTTLKHRFLVLSSAVVALILT
-908 HRWAVL
+908 AVL
-914 GGSLAALVLTAFFVV
+914 VV

-935 LIPEVHQGEFN
+935 LIPQVHQGEFN

-957 ERTAEIAERVD
+957 ERTGETAERID
-968 AVVRAQAE
+968 AVVRQQFE
-976 VERTATTV
+976 VERTSTTV
-984 GAEESATASIEAGEH
+984 GAEEGASTAIEAGEH
-999 TARLTVKLKAGL
+999 TARITVKMKPGL
-1011 TAGDETALIDRIR
+1011 SADDETALIDRIR
-1024 EEFRSLP
+1024 QEFRSVP

-1041 LFSFKSPIEVEIRG
+1041 LFSFKNPIEIEIRG
-1055 HDLGTLKRLSREAE
+1055 HDLATLKRLSRDAE
-1069 RVLASAV
+1069 GALAAMV
-1076 PGLVDIRSSLQTGH
+1076 PSLVDVRSSLQTGH

-1100 RLAEFGLTLRNV
+1100 RLAEYGLTLRNV

-1140 LREEDRLGLDELR
+1140 LREEDRLGIDELR
-1153 RLVVNPGGPLPIAL
+1153 RLVVNPGTAVPIPL
-1167 SAVAELTVNE
+1167 SAVADLTVNE

-1188 RTALITANI
+1188 RTALITGNI
-1197 RGADLQTVSHGIVN
+1197 RGADLQTVSRDIVT
-1211 AMETI
+1211 AMETVV
-1216 SYPPGFSY
+1216 YPAGFSY

-1253 TMASQFESLVQPF
+1253 VMASQFESLVQPF

-1271 VPLAMIGVALVLWL
+1271 VPLAMIGVAIVLWL

-1319 RGRGMEKREA
+1319 RGRGMDKREA

-1375 GLSTATLLTLVVIP
+1375 GLSTATILTLVVIP

-1404 GAEEPQPE
+1404 GSTAPETVAQAEPQPM
-1412 PAPEPVGK
+1412 AK

>member
-1 MSSTRPKFR
+1 MSRLRPRFR

-70 MENVISR
+70 MENVVAR

-96 KAGQSDVTLEFQ
+96 KAGQSDVMLEFQ

-151 GLAGPQSLYAL
+151 GLAGPQSLYEL
-162 RHLAENDIKRKL
+162 RHLADHDIKRKL
-174 EAIPGVAAVQ
+174 EAIPGVAAIQ

-189 QEQFLV
+189 EEQFLV
-195 AIDES
+195 ALDES
-200 RLASLRLDISQI
+200 KLAQLRLDINQV

-263 LRDIATVTRFHED
+263 LRDIATVSRFHED
-276 RKVITRMNGHESVE
+276 RQVITRVNGQESVE

-301 LEVAAG
+301 LEVAAS
-307 VKAAIF
+307 VKSAIF
-313 GTAEQQVY
+313 GTPEQQAY
-321 VANMR
+321 VAAMR
-326 KTAAA
+326 KAAAA
-331 PPVVAPV
+331 PAAKPPAL
-338 PDPAAA
+338 DAAA
-344 AKKAAED
+344 VARKAADD
-351 AKKSPEEQRKAA
+351 ARKSPAEQRKVA
-363 QAASM
+363 QAAAM
-368 AEFERTRNAA
+368 AEIERTRNAA
-378 QELINR
+378 QDMITR

-390 LSFQLPT
+390 LVYQLPAGGT
-397 GSSLQL
+397 LQL

-412 NSIKE
+412 NSIRE

-422 IGGGII
+422 IFGGLI

-457 FAPMYMAG
+457 FAPMHMAG

-566 PMLAAKLASPV
+566 PMLAAKLATPV
-577 DTGGALA
+577 DAGSALSGART
-584 GAKARVQGSDYLRF
+584 RVEASDYLRF
-598 PAHTAGQSRI
+598 PAHEAGRSRI
-608 GIAVQTLGLTLA
+608 AHAGRTLGLVAL
-620 RLGWALVII
+620 RVGGGLALVI
-629 GAVILKTLLVFLGL
+629 AVLLKAVVALGWLPFAFLRAILPRTRRLGL
-643 AAAMGV
+643 AVDAWFDRDE
-649 IAVVVIVLLG
+649 LG
-659 TPIFLLPFLFLRRA
+659 PIR
-673 RAYLAQRKSVLAS
+673 
-686 WWTRFANWAAT
+686 
-697 DSFGPLGSERLWPGM
+697 SERVWPGM
-712 LRFTAVANLGT
+712 LSMHFARRLGADTATVT
-723 SLTRLAGWLFARR
+723 GWITGRVWRWLLLLVLPAIAVSAYLFARYKGWIPVPPPVQFQMPGLPGATAPSAPWYNVP
-736 WRWIAL
+736 WRWAHPKEWWFL
-742 LAVPALV
+742 ALV
-749 LGAFF
+749 CVPG
-754 IARIWVDVGLKG
+754 
-766 IKIPPP
+766 
-772 LPRGM
+772 
-777 PTAMMPN
+777 
-784 PLPTITL
+784 
-791 DGQPLEKLAL
+791 
-801 PQKLYVWFGV
+801 VW
-811 VWNWMATQKWWLLV
+811 
-825 LLLLPASVPFAF
+825 PFAF
-837 LVARFVV
+837 VVMRAAV
-844 EVALRLIGTILQTAC
+844 EVAIRVLGTVLQTAV
-859 LMLVQLLIGLVR
+859 LAVAQLSIGLIR
-871 VLALL
+871 ALALV

-882 AGLSWFERGNTWL
+882 AGLAWFEVGNRWL
-895 QNSYPRWLTVILH
+895 QHNYPRWLNVTLQ
-908 HRWAVL
+908 HRFAVL
-914 GGSLAALVLTAFFVV
+914 SASLAALLLTAFLVV

-935 LIPEVHQGEFN
+935 LIPQVHQGEFN
-946 LNVTLPIGTPL
+946 LNITLPIGTPL
-957 ERTAEIAERVD
+957 ERTGELAERID
-968 AVVRAQAE
+968 QVVRGQPD
-976 VERTATTV
+976 VERTALTV
-984 GAEESATASIEAGEH
+984 GAEESASTSIDAGEH
-999 TARLTVKLKAGL
+999 TARLTVKMKPGF
-1011 TAGDETALIDRIR
+1011 TAETETELIDHIR
-1024 EEFRSLP
+1024 GEFRNLP
-1031 EVKIEISYPA
+1031 EVKIEVSYPA

-1055 HDLGTLKRLSREAE
+1055 HDLATLKRLSRQAE
-1069 RVLASAV
+1069 EVLAAAV
-1076 PGLVDIRSSLQTGH
+1076 PGLVDLRSSLQTGH
-1090 PEIQVIYNRD
+1090 PEIQVIYHRD
-1100 RLAEFGLTLRNV
+1100 RLAEFGLSLRNV

-1140 LREEDRLGLDELR
+1140 LREEDRLGLEELR
-1153 RLVVNPGGPLPIAL
+1153 RLVVNPGGALPITLA
-1167 SAVAELTVNE
+1167 AVAELTVNE

-1197 RGADLQTVSHGIVN
+1197 RGVDLQTVSRDIVS

-1216 SYPPGFSY
+1216 AYPAGFTY
-1224 VLAGQNQ
+1224 TLAGQNQ

-1253 TMASQFESLVQPF
+1253 VMASQFESLVQPF

-1271 VPLAMIGVALVLWL
+1271 VPLALIGVALVLWL
-1285 ANIPV
+1285 AEIPV

-1319 RGRGMEKREA
+1319 RGRGMDKREA

-1340 IIMTALTTVVGLI
+1340 IIMTALTTVVGLV

-1375 GLSTATLLTLVVIP
+1375 GLSTATILTLVVIP

-1404 GAEEPQPE
+1404 GQDETEPQGE
-1412 PAPEPVGK
+1412 PAPEPLGK

>member
-1 MSSTRPKFR
+1 MSQRPVSFR
-10 IDDSHYALVV
+10 LDDSHFALVV

-70 MENVISR
+70 MENVIAR

-90 SISSVS
+90 TISSTS
-96 KAGQSDVTLEFQ
+96 KAGQSDVVLEFQ

-151 GLAGPQSLYAL
+151 GLAGPQSLYSL

-189 QEQFLV
+189 EEQFLV
-195 AIDES
+195 ALDES
-200 RLASLRLDISQI
+200 KLANLRLDINQI

-250 TVIVARQNNVDIR
+250 TVIIARQNNVDIR
-263 LRDIATVTRFHED
+263 LRDIGTVRRYHED
-276 RKVITRMNGHESVE
+276 RKVITRVNGHESVE

-301 LEVAAG
+301 LVVAAA
-307 VKAAIF
+307 VKSTLF
-313 GTAEQQVY
+313 GSPEQQAY
-321 VANMR
+321 VAAMK
-326 KTAAA
+326 KTVAA
-331 PPVVAPV
+331 PPPK
-338 PDPAAA
+338 PDAATLAAEEA
-344 AKKAAED
+344 AKKAAD

-368 AEFERTRNAA
+368 AEYEKTRLAA
-378 QELINR
+378 EELITR
-384 RKMTDY
+384 RRMTDFLAY
-390 LSFQLPT
+390 QLPPGGT
-397 GSSLQL
+397 LQL

-412 NSIKE
+412 SSIRE
-417 VKENA
+417 VKDNA
-422 IGGGII
+422 ISGGLI
-428 AIVVL
+428 AIAVL

-457 FAPMYMAG
+457 FAPMYMAN

-497 REEGDDPVTSIV
+497 REEGDNPVTAIV

-566 PMLAAKLASPV
+566 PMLAAHLARPAES
-577 DTGGALA
+577 DGAVA
-584 GAKARVQGSDYLRF
+584 GLKSAVQTSDYLRF
-598 PAHTAGQSRI
+598 PALATTSAGWRQRP
-608 GIAVQTLGLTLA
+608 AHVLRVLGLTLA
-620 RLGWALVII
+620 RIGWAVAIVVA
-629 GAVILKTLLVFLGL
+629 AVVKV
-643 AAAMGV
+643 V
-649 IAVVVIVLLG
+649 AVVVFAVLW
-659 TPIFLLPFLFLRRA
+659 PLLALIPA
-673 RAYLAQRKSVLAS
+673 
-686 WWTRFANWAAT
+686 TRPAGGRLSRWAAG
-697 DSFGPLGSERLWPGM
+697 DVLGPIASARVWPGM
-712 LRFTAVANLGT
+712 LRFNALENVRASLGGVVNWF
-723 SLTRLAGWLFARR
+723 RARA

-742 LAVPALV
+742 LVIPAVLVTALLIVRANLAAPAA
-749 LGAFF
+749 GP
-754 IARIWVDVGLKG
+754 GQ
-766 IKIPPP
+766 PPP
-772 LPRGM
+772 MPAMMMSGM
-777 PTAMMPN
+777 PGAPSK
-784 PLPTITL
+784 PWYLSLWQWI
-791 DGQPLEKLAL
+791 LAK
-801 PQKLYVWFGV
+801 P
-811 VWNWMATQKWWLLV
+811 AWLLV
-825 LLLLPASVPFAF
+825 LLAVPGLLPPLF
-837 LVARFVV
+837 LVARLVTETV
-844 EVALRLIGTILQTAC
+844 LRAVGTALQTVL
-859 LMLVQLLIGLVR
+859 LMIVQLLI
-871 VLALL
+871 ALGRIIAAI
-876 LAPISG
+876 LAPVTS
-882 AGLSWFERGNTWL
+882 AGLSWFERGNGWL
-895 QNSYPRWLTVILH
+895 QDNYPRWLTVVLR
-908 HRWAVL
+908 HRFAVM
-914 GGSLAALVLTAFFVV
+914 GGSFAALVITFILVV
-929 PRLGSN
+929 PRLGSD
-935 LIPEVHQGEFN
+935 LIPQVHQGEFN
-946 LNVTLPIGTPL
+946 LNLTLPIGTPI
-957 ERTAEIAERVD
+957 ERTAEMSERID
-968 AVVRAQAE
+968 QVVLRQPE
-976 VERTATTV
+976 VERTAVTI
-984 GAEESATASIEAGEH
+984 GAEESASTSIEAGEH
-999 TARLTVKLKAGL
+999 TAQLTVKLKPGL
-1011 TAGDETALIDRIR
+1011 GAADESALIDRIR
-1024 EEFRSLP
+1024 DEFRSVP

-1041 LFSFKSPIEVEIRG
+1041 LFSFKSPIEIEILG
-1055 HDLGTLKRLSREAE
+1055 HDLATLKRLSREAE
-1069 RVLASAV
+1069 AVLSTSV

-1100 RLAEFGLTLRNV
+1100 RLAEYGLNLRTV

-1140 LREEDRLGLDELR
+1140 LREEDRLGLEELR
-1153 RLVVNPGGPLPIAL
+1153 RLVVNPGGSPPIAL
-1167 SAVAELTVNE
+1167 SAVADLVVNE
-1177 GPSEIR
+1177 GPSQIR

-1197 RGADLQTVSHGIVN
+1197 RGADLSTVSRDIVT

-1216 SYPPGFSY
+1216 VYPAGFSY
-1224 VLAGQNQ
+1224 SLAGQNQ
-1231 EMRTSINS
+1231 EMKTSINS

-1271 VPLAMIGVALVLWL
+1271 VPLALIGVALVLWL
-1285 ANIPV
+1285 AAIPV

-1319 RGRGMEKREA
+1319 RGRGVEKTEA

-1340 IIMTALTTVVGLI
+1340 ILMTALTTVVGLV
-1353 PMALGIGEGAEIRT
+1353 PMALGIGEGAEIRA

-1375 GLSTATLLTLVVIP
+1375 GLSTATLLTLIVIP
-1389 TLYYQFTSNRPLVTP
+1389 TLYYQFTSNRALVDV
-1404 GAEEPQPE
+1404 GADEPE
-1412 PAPEPVGK
+1412 PPPQTQPVGK